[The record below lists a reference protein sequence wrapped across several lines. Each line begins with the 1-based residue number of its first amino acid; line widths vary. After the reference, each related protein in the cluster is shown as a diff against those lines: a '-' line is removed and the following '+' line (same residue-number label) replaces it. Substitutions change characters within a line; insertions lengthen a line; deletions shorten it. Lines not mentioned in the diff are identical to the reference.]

1 MAEAGSVMGTW
12 GWLLV
17 PAVLLLATVGG
28 TLLFDQPE
36 VHPEATTPY
45 PSTFS
50 IVGYDPAN
58 GDLGVA
64 VQSKFLAV
72 GTVVPWAKAG
82 VGAIA
87 TQARANTTYGPRGL
101 EMLAKGVAPMEVTR
115 RLTIP
120 DAEREV
126 RQLGIVDARGR
137 SGAFT
142 GKECQEW
149 AGDETGPNF
158 SVQGNILAGPEVVR
172 AMSRAFRET
181 KGELAERLVAALEAG
196 QAAGGDRRGQQS
208 AALLVV
214 RAKGGYG
221 GANDR
226 YIDLRVDDRAAPI
239 TELKRLLSVWRETWK

>member
-1 MAEAGSVMGTW
+1 MTDTGSMLGAW
-12 GWLLV
+12 AWMLP
-17 PAVLLLATVGG
+17 PAVLLFAALGTVWGSG
-28 TLLFDQPE
+28 VAPA
-36 VHPEATTPY
+36 EAAAPY

-58 GDLGVA
+58 GDLGIA

-82 VGAIA
+82 VGAVA
-87 TQARANTTYGPRGL
+87 TQARANTSYGPRGL
-101 EMLAKGVAPMEVTR
+101 EMLAKGVTPVEVIR

-126 RQLGIVDARGR
+126 RQLGVVDAKGR
-137 SGAFT
+137 SAAFT

-149 AGDETGPNF
+149 AGNESGPNF
-158 SVQGNILAGPEVVR
+158 TVQGNILAGPEVVR
-172 AMSRAFRET
+172 DMSRAFRET

-226 YIDLRVDDRAAPI
+226 YIDLRVDDHAAPI
-239 TELKRLLSVWRETWK
+239 AELKRLLALWRETWG

>member
-1 MAEAGSVMGTW
+1 MTDAGSVLGAWAWM
-12 GWLLV
+12 LP
-17 PAVLLLATVGG
+17 PAVLLLAALGG
-28 TLLFDQPE
+28 AWSSGPTPA
-36 VHPEATTPY
+36 EAAAPY

-50 IVGYDPAN
+50 IVGYDPTT
-58 GDLGVA
+58 GDLGIA

-72 GTVVPWAKAG
+72 GSVVPWAKAG

-87 TQARANTTYGPRGL
+87 TQSKANTTYGPRGL
-101 EMLAKGVAPMEVTR
+101 EMLAKGVTPVEVTR

-120 DAEREV
+120 DTEREV
-126 RQLGIVDARGR
+126 RQLGVVDAKGR
-137 SGAFT
+137 SAAFT
-142 GKECQEW
+142 GKECLEW
-149 AGDETGPNF
+149 AGNESGPNF
-158 SVQGNILAGPEVVR
+158 TVQGNILAGPEVVR
-172 AMSRAFRET
+172 DMSRAFRET

-226 YIDLRVDDRAAPI
+226 YIDLRVDDHAAPI
-239 TELKRLLSVWRETWK
+239 TELKRLLALWRETWG

>member
-1 MAEAGSVMGTW
+1 VGS
-12 GWLLV
+12 
-17 PAVLLLATVGG
+17 

-36 VHPEATTPY
+36 AKPEATIPY

-87 TQARANTTYGPRGL
+87 TQARANTTFGPRGL

-126 RQLGIVDARGR
+126 RQLGVVDARGR

-142 GKECQEW
+142 GKECQDW

-172 AMSRAFRET
+172 AISRAFRET

-226 YIDLRVDDRAAPI
+226 YIDLRVDDHAAPI
-239 TELKRLLSVWRETWK
+239 TELKRLLTVWRETWK